1 MPGAPGL
8 TVSLEPTD
16 GVGNMGV
23 RRTRHVSAEVW
34 ERYSPDEGGD

>member
-8 TVSLEPTD
+8 TVALEPTD
-16 GVGNMGV
+16 GVGDTA
-23 RRTRHVSAEVW
+23 RRTRRVSVDVW